1 MDSML
6 GPGGGPSALD
16 ANGLNGG
23 QLMTE
28 SEVEPDSADSM
39 FVEPGSSQ
47 ELSLSQETVAH
58 PFSLVGEGVDSPTTM
73 EEASTEAMIAVE
85 KANREFADSPEPRN
99 AKAMKAMKAKKDLE
113 STESQSGA
121 GGWLKKPS
129 PMRRLRAMKA
139 MKTTK
144 TTKPKEALGAAIS
157 AGKKKAAGM
166 KTMKSPKAM
175 KSAMKGLTAA

>member
-16 ANGLNGG
+16 TNGLNGG

-28 SEVEPDSADSM
+28 SEVEPDSM
-39 FVEPGSSQ
+39 FVEPGS
-47 ELSLSQETVAH
+47 SQETVAH

-73 EEASTEAMIAVE
+73 EEASTEAMTAVE